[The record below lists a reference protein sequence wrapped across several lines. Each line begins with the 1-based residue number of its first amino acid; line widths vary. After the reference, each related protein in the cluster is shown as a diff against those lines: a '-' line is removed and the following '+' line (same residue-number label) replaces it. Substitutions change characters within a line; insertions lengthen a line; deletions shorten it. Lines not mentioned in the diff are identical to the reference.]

1 MQSPNVKELEAL
13 IKMLR
18 RHGVSDFEG
27 HGLKLRIDAPIE
39 KPKNG
44 TASNDKIES
53 DGELDEDS
61 LLFWS
66 SGVSNG

>member
-1 MQSPNVKELEAL
+1 MSRPNVKELEAL

-18 RHGVSDFEG
+18 RHGVAEFEG
-27 HGLKLRIDAPIE
+27 HGLKLRIDAPDE

-44 TASNDKIES
+44 NTDKVETDPQI
-53 DGELDEDS
+53 DEEA

-66 SGVSNG
+66 AQGN

>member
-1 MQSPNVKELEAL
+1 MQAPNVKELEAL

-27 HGLKLRIDAPIE
+27 HGLKLRIDTPIE

-53 DGELDEDS
+53 DAEMTDEEL
-61 LLFWS
+61 LLWS
-66 SGVSNG
+66 AGN

>member
-1 MQSPNVKELEAL
+1 
-13 IKMLR
+13 MLR